1 MSDYYDWGTTL
12 SYDADVTQVV
22 TLRGKGKTYGLRK
35 QFVKDFLKDESRF
48 VEVCRF
54 KDEISDVMDGYF
66 DKLIEKEEFPNHV
79 FKTERK
85 AAFICHRS
93 RLAFLGKT

>member
-54 KDEISDVMDGYF
+54 K
-66 DKLIEKEEFPNHV
+66 
-79 FKTERK
+79 TR
-85 AAFICHRS
+85 
-93 RLAFLGKT
+93 